1 MTEKITVETREPS
14 WLVKDFNVLYR
25 CAKQALDACRGRGD
39 EGPYAPLLEL
49 EAQLERLA
57 PAFTDTEEVRKAAR

>member
-1 MTEKITVETREPS
+1 VSEKITTETREPS

-25 CAKQALDACRGRGD
+25 CAKNLAEACNGRGD
-39 EGPYAPLLEL
+39 VGPYQRLNEL

-57 PAFTDTEEVRKAAR
+57 PAFTDTEEIRKVGQ